1 MSPILYVL
9 VFLTAILGFEGVASL
24 LRDRTKTKKSTQQR
38 MARMARNLQVANSQ
52 WEEERSKE
60 GSILR
65 SRNTDE
71 DLVDRILLALPGA
84 RAISLAL
91 YRAGLP
97 MTLRRFALMSLG
109 AAGLGLLVGYLFFP
123 AQAPFF
129 AAAGLFP
136 WMRVNMRR
144 RKRME
149 LFEQQL
155 PESLDLLV
163 RALRAGHSLSTALK
177 LVGTEM
183 PDPIGI
189 EFSHVAQEV
198 SLGME
203 MRDALDNLSFRV
215 ESGDLPFFV
224 TAVSIQQET
233 GSNLAEILENL
244 AHVIRERF
252 KVYGKVRA
260 LTSMGRASANILA
273 IWPCV
278 MVGAI
283 YLANPSYVEPL
294 WTEEAGTTIIMISV
308 ALIVVGYYVCRKMAQ
323 IRV

>member
-9 VFLTAILGFEGVASL
+9 VFLTAILGFEGVVSL
-24 LRDRTKTKKSTQQR
+24 LRDRTRTRKSAQQR
-38 MARMARNLQVANSQ
+38 LARMAHNLQVATSD
-52 WEEERSKE
+52 WEEDKE

-65 SRNTDE
+65 DRESDD
-71 DLVDRILLALPGA
+71 DLFDRILLALPGA
-84 RAISLAL
+84 RAVSLTL
-91 YRAGLP
+91 YRAGMP
-97 MTLRRFALMSLG
+97 MTLRRFAMVSVLF
-109 AAGLGLLVGYLFFP
+109 AGIGVLVGTLFFP
-123 AQAPFF
+123 RMTLLC
-129 AAAGLFP
+129 AAAGLLP
-136 WMRVNMRR
+136 WFRAVMRK
-144 RKRME
+144 RKRMQ

-155 PESLDLLV
+155 PEALDLLV
-163 RALRAGHSLSTALK
+163 RALRAGHSLSTAMK

-215 ESGDLPFFV
+215 ESEDLPFFV

-233 GSNLAEILENL
+233 GSNLAEILQNL

-294 WTEEAGTTIIMISV
+294 WAEEVGHTMVMIS
-308 ALIVVGYYVCRKMAQ
+308 AAMIAVGYYVCRKMAT